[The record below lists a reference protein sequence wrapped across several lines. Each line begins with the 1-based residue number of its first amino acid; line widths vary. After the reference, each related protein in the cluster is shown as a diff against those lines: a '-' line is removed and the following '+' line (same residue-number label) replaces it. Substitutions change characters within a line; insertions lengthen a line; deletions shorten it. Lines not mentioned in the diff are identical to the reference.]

1 MTATQNNIKHG
12 TWCAHRGS
20 CDTSQVQPEAI
31 LKDNI
36 HATGMSAPLLAALT
50 VGDETVY
57 IWNDMG
63 QPKYYPLLEE
73 AISDAYE
80 SVRFDRGLCKNKSHH
95 RDVLDATITAIEEY
109 CFQAQ
114 YSDDKHAKGMKEA
127 TLLMAGL

>member
-1 MTATQNNIKHG
+1 MTTTH
-12 TWCAHRGS
+12 
-20 CDTSQVQPEAI
+20 TSQAQPEAI

-36 HATGMSAPLLAALT
+36 HARGMSAPLLAVLT

-63 QPKYYPLLEE
+63 QPKYYAFLEE

-80 SVRFDRGLCKNKSHH
+80 RVRFDRSLCKSKSHH
-95 RDVLDATITAIEEY
+95 RDVLDATMMAIEGY
-109 CFQAQ
+109 CFQSE
-114 YSDDKHAKGMKEA
+114 YSDDKHARGMNPA